1 MMRKGRR
8 LGTFATLAYALAGSF
23 CIAVGTGSEPNSAE
37 LVRAVRE
44 SENWI
49 HDVESFFLSV
59 ESTWT
64 TTPQGIAARRGE
76 LKRRYRDSE
85 LDPNRFWDL
94 RPRRKDFLE
103 FGVERDRLYFLAEE
117 PGRSRSLRIWD
128 GKEAFWREQYFVSK
142 RDRCYL
148 GSGPEKVFECLFANI
163 SWLRSQ
169 PHSFWFDPRDV
180 DTRLRYYGYPEDFA
194 VNGRQEYRGVNCHVL
209 DWKPKKG
216 LFAASDLSKRWYV
229 GVKDRRLYGLATFLG
244 GRVDVEHF
252 TLSYRKIAPGC
263 WFPMVQGYDIY
274 DNDKDGDHYLKSRR
288 DLRVLTVRVNA
299 RLPEELFRIELKDGV
314 EITDERSGRR
324 IDYIYKAPLLGKALP
339 SLSGFMADSV
349 LRRRPASAT
358 LLCFLDVEQRA
369 SRNCLRELAGRA
381 RTLRE
386 NSVTVLPI
394 QASKIMQGKLDEWT
408 KENGI
413 PLPVASIEGDEVQI
427 RLTWGV
433 KSLPWLILT
442 DRRRV
447 VTAEGFGLDQL
458 DKTIRELATSSTKEK
473 K

>member
-1 MMRKGRR
+1 MLKAKR
-8 LGTFATLAYALAGSF
+8 LSVFAALVYTLATPLSVAAGE
-23 CIAVGTGSEPNSAE
+23 GGEPNAVE
-37 LVRAVRE
+37 LVRAVRG

-49 HDVESFFLSV
+49 HNAESFFLSV

-64 TTPQGIAARRGE
+64 TTPEGIAARRGE
-76 LKRRYRDSE
+76 LKRRYSDSE

-148 GSGPEKVFECLFANI
+148 GPGPEKVFECLFANL

-180 DTRLRYYGYPEDFA
+180 DERLKYYGNPEDFA
-194 VNGRQEYRGVNCHVL
+194 ISGRQEYRGVDCHVL

-244 GRVDVEHF
+244 NRVDVEHF
-252 TLSYRKIAPGC
+252 TLCYRKIAPGC

-274 DNDKDGDHYLKSRR
+274 DHDKSGNHYLKSRR
-288 DLRVLTVRVNA
+288 YLRVLTVRVNA
-299 RLPEELFRIELKDGV
+299 RLPEELFKIELKDGV
-314 EITDERSGRR
+314 EMIDERSGRR
-324 IDYIYKAPLLGKALP
+324 IDYVYKAPLLGKALP
-339 SLSGFMADSV
+339 SLAGLMSNSV
-349 LRRRPASAT
+349 LRRRPGSAT

-394 QASKIMQGKLDEWT
+394 QASNIIQGKLDEWV

-413 PLPVASIEGDEVQI
+413 PLPVASIEGDERQI
-427 RLTWGV
+427 RFTWGV

-442 DRRRV
+442 DHKRV

-458 DKTIRELATSSTKEK
+458 DKTIRELATSSAKERR
-473 K
+473 